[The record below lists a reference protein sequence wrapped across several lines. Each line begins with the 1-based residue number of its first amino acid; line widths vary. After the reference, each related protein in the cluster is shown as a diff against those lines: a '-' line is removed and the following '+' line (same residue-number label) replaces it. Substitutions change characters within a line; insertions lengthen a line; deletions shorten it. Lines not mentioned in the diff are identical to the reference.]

1 MRSIADNEHDL
12 RRLTM
17 RCSARAG
24 LLLLAG
30 ALLAVEQGARTPAAA
45 EDFYRGKTI
54 NLLIGHEAGG
64 EYDTDARLV
73 GRHLAHHVPGN
84 PNIVPQNMTGASGM
98 RVTNFVYNTA
108 PKDGLTIGMMAEN
121 LLQNQAFGEKGIQY
135 DARRLNWIGSMS
147 HTSEIIITRAAS
159 GVRTIDDARKRPVV
173 IGTSTKLTIHY
184 VMTTLM
190 NQFLGTQFKIVT
202 GYKGGTSM
210 NLALERGETDG
221 RVIAWSALKLDKPDW
236 VAGKKVNILAQLG
249 PKAADLPD
257 VPRVEEQVSNPD
269 DLKLIALFTAANR
282 LGRPFATTP
291 ETPADR
297 VQILR
302 AAFDATMKD
311 PAFLKDAEKAH
322 VEVDPVRGVEMEA
335 ETKRVLATPAAV
347 VARARALMQ

>member
-1 MRSIADNEHDL
+1 MRSFGRAAFLIMAGTLLGVGQGVSAPVAADE
-12 RRLTM
+12 
-17 RCSARAG
+17 
-24 LLLLAG
+24 
-30 ALLAVEQGARTPAAA
+30 
-45 EDFYRGKTI
+45 FYRGKTI
-54 NLLIGHEAGG
+54 SLLIGHEAGG

-73 GRHLAHHVPGN
+73 GRHLADHIPGN

-121 LLQNQAFGEKGIQY
+121 LLQNQAFAEKGIQY

-147 HTSEIIITRAAS
+147 HTSEIVITRAAS
-159 GVRTIDDARKRPVV
+159 GVRTLDDARKRPVV

-184 VMTTLM
+184 VMTSIM

-269 DLKLIALFTAANR
+269 DLKLISLFTAANR

-291 ETPADR
+291 DAPAER
-297 VQILR
+297 VHILR

-311 PAFLKDAEKAH
+311 PAFLKDAAKAH
-322 VEVDPVRGVEMEA
+322 VEVDPVRGIDMAA
-335 ETKRVLATPAAV
+335 ETKRVLATPPDII
-347 VARARALMQ
+347 ARAKAIVQ